1 MCYLLIVK
9 THYRRDHLQ
18 FQCYY
23 FRYMINSL
31 LSWIH
36 ISNTMYDAIHLY
48 VHLLELVYYVI
59 SFRVLEHFV
68 SSKWKKIQMK
78 WTGKFI
84 RLKYFGLLAPTH
96 DMMVHTFPSIYEYV
110 WECVS
115 ILHLMHFMRTI
126 LTFDNIEM
134 AYQNETFSS
143 RISYVIRTVFDLR
156 VCRYTCLSTFESDR
170 P

>member
-23 FRYMINSL
+23 FRYMINSF

-68 SSKWKKIQMK
+68 SSKWKKNPNEMNWKIYSSK
-78 WTGKFI
+78 IFWITC
-84 RLKYFGLLAPTH
+84 AHTWH
-96 DMMVHTFPSIYEYV
+96 DGTYIPINLWVCLRMCEY
-110 WECVS
+110 
-115 ILHLMHFMRTI
+115 
-126 LTFDNIEM
+126 LTFNAFHANDLNIW
-134 AYQNETFSS
+134 
-143 RISYVIRTVFDLR
+143 
-156 VCRYTCLSTFESDR
+156 
-170 P
+170 